1 MILKPLSCRHP
12 AFPAL
17 YGYPTSANLRKNAHA
32 HLSTGAAQ
40 YGCIKASNGWSRK
53 NQTKHHSSRCNRH
66 FNADSL
72 GGRHKHAP
80 PKQVLP
86 DEEVSCEVI
95 FWQETSSTGSTIEE
109 IDDLENIIVTS
120 PESSSDDVTVAG
132 GTRAWSH
139 LSCKKGIEASS
150 KPLGVLIAGYAPVYV
165 CINCKKGIEASSE
178 PFGVCDKCNTTQR
191 MTTHINQPNCLLP
204 TPQTTG
210 YHWE

>member
-1 MILKPLSCRHP
+1 MDNTTLHQNFYRSQFYLHLITMDFLLSMVEQGKFLCNPHQARMRSEGYCTVCVSVCLLDFNLVNISRLERLFVLKTLLHTQRAAKVKMILKPLSCRHP
-12 AFPAL
+12 AFPTL
-17 YGYPTSANLRKNAHA
+17 YGYPTSANMRKNAHA

-66 FNADSL
+66 FNAHSL

-109 IDDLENIIVTS
+109 IDDLESIIV
-120 PESSSDDVTVAG
+120 EYSD
-132 GTRAWSH
+132 
-139 LSCKKGIEASS
+139 
-150 KPLGVLIAGYAPVYV
+150 
-165 CINCKKGIEASSE
+165 
-178 PFGVCDKCNTTQR
+178 
-191 MTTHINQPNCLLP
+191 QP
-204 TPQTTG
+204 
-210 YHWE
+210 